1 LPDVAATRRKLYEQ
15 LEALP
20 PNKVGEI
27 VDGLLIVSP
36 RPSLPHAVAETALAG
51 LLAPPF
57 MFGRGGPGGWW
68 ILSEPELHFG
78 DDVLVPDLAGWRR
91 ERLPQM
97 PEVAACSV
105 VPDWVC
111 EIISPSNASL
121 DRETKMTKYAHL
133 AIPHAWVIDPGTRML
148 EPFTNDGTGWSA
160 GQTLHGNV
168 IARIPPFADVP
179 LSLELLWIR

>member
-1 LPDVAATRRKLYEQ
+1 MAATRRKLYEQ

-36 RPSLPHAVAETALAG
+36 RPSPPHAVAETALAG

-68 ILSEPELHFG
+68 ILSEPELHLG

-97 PEVAACSV
+97 PEGAAFSI

-111 EIISPSNASL
+111 EIVSPSSEAF
-121 DRETKMTKYAHL
+121 DRDTKMAKYARL
-133 AIPHAWVIDPGTRML
+133 GIPHAWLIDPHTETL
-148 EPFTNDGTGWSA
+148 ESFTNDGSAWSA
-160 GQTLHGNV
+160 DQTVHGNAV
-168 IARIPPFADVP
+168 ARIAPFADVG
-179 LSLELLWIR
+179 LSLELLWLR